1 MPLSK
6 THINLMVAIAIMS
19 SQHCAVATESHH
31 QLSSTTISEIP
42 QNELGPNSIFD
53 IKEGE
58 KHVFS
63 TSDKAHYTIF
73 NNNNEVNEISFINA
87 FNSNLAFKDHF
98 DLTIDAFNV
107 EDRLFGVFLDNQNQT
122 SFGDSFSLSTTAHNG
137 DSTALSMLESQL
149 SFKDTNAQLNFISR
163 TITTDDRD
171 NQAIAIELSSSL
183 LDIHSNTQIKAF
195 KQINNTTSP
204 GTAIRLFEQSHLI
217 FKSAG
222 NSLLI
227 GDIESDETSHI
238 DLQLTGNH
246 DFWIGNIRTTN
257 ANENTSHNDS
267 KYINGNSSLSITNGA
282 SWAPLKDNGY
292 KNLFWGK
299 NSVIDLSY
307 TDQKVRLGLPSSE
320 HNDSHITSCTQIED
334 GAILRVRITDD
345 YVNHELG
352 IGKEAYLLNV
362 ENAQAFGNENIQI
375 TVNVIDDRTQK
386 NSSTPL
392 EIELIHF
399 DKVTGGI
406 TLKSD
411 TYEYETGLGKFQ
423 TLTEFGSGIS
433 GGFVINDI
441 RTDLIG
447 PSALTN
453 NHLDFTSTEMIALER
468 LGNLQLNALT
478 DRALFK
484 KQKGLWT
491 EAHYGQ
497 VQTHFDNNRK
507 HTIKTASLIMG
518 YDRDVVLPYM
528 NDTFAGTLV
537 YFSQNDI
544 DLVEGSAE
552 SNAYGFGVYA
562 GGLSTEKK
570 YRLMMQAYI
579 GQTDSKLSS
588 AGFINGQAHTLDFN
602 NKAKHYG
609 VGLYLGFVQA
619 QHDASPWFWEPF
631 IAGQSYWI
639 KGYKTNE
646 VQGLSFEKA
655 ENHQS
660 VVKLGTT
667 VAYQCPSNT
676 SNAIYTQL
684 AWIHRFGKSINVV
697 GNEGS
702 QTMSFHSPDLQ
713 ESWGEMSIGANWSL
727 NNHWDLH
734 FKTTMGYAQNVK
746 PNYDLNASVTYA
758 F

>member
-6 THINLMVAIAIMS
+6 THINLMVALALMS
-19 SQHCAVATESHH
+19 TQHTAVATEFHH
-31 QLSSTTISEIP
+31 QLSSTTISEILP
-42 QNELGPNSIFD
+42 NEIDSFSIFD

-58 KHVFS
+58 KHSFS
-63 TSDKAHYTIF
+63 ATENTHYTIS
-73 NNNNEVNEISFINA
+73 NDNKEVVELTFISA
-87 FNSNLAFKDHF
+87 QNSNLVFKDRF

-107 EDRLFGVFLDNQNQT
+107 GDGLIGLLLENQHHT
-122 SFGDSFSLSTTAHNG
+122 SFGNSFYLSTTAYNG
-137 DSTALSMLESQL
+137 QSTALSMWESQL
-149 SFKDTNAQLNFISR
+149 SVPDNTVQWQVLAKAISTDNNTNIEAL
-163 TITTDDRD
+163 
-171 NQAIAIELSSSL
+171 AIELESSCL
-183 LDIHSNTQIKAF
+183 NIHTNAHIKA
-195 KQINNTTSP
+195 INQTNNALSS
-204 GTAIRLFEQSHLI
+204 GTAIRLYEQSHLI
-217 FKSAG
+217 LESAG

-238 DLQLTGNH
+238 ELKLTGAN
-246 DFWIGNIRTTN
+246 DLWIGNITT
-257 ANENTSHNDS
+257 TSNS
-267 KYINGNSSLSITNGA
+267 QGKFINGDTRLSLTNGA
-282 SWAPLKDNGY
+282 TWAPIKDNGY
-292 KNLFWGK
+292 KALFWGK
-299 NSVIDLSY
+299 DSIIDLSY
-307 TDQKVRLGLPSSE
+307 TDQKVRLGLPELES
-320 HNDSHITSCTQIED
+320 NDSHITSYTQIED

-345 YVNHELG
+345 HVNHELG
-352 IGKEAYLLNV
+352 IGKEAYLVNI
-362 ENAQAFGNENIQI
+362 ENAQAFGDENIQI

-399 DKVTGGI
+399 EKLTGGI

-447 PSALTN
+447 PSQLTN

-497 VQTHFDNNRK
+497 IETHFDNNRK

-537 YFSQNDI
+537 YFSQNNI

-552 SNAYGFGVYA
+552 SNAYGLGVYA

-588 AGFINGQAHTLDFN
+588 GGFINGQAHTLDFN

-646 VQGLSFEKA
+646 VQGLSFEKP

-727 NNHWDLH
+727 NNYWYLH

-746 PNYDLNASVTYA
+746 PNYDLNASVMYV

>member
-6 THINLMVAIAIMS
+6 THFNLMVALALMS
-19 SQHCAVATESHH
+19 SQHCAVAAESHH
-31 QLSSTTISEIP
+31 QLSTTTISEIP

-63 TSDKAHYTIF
+63 TSDKAHYTIS

-107 EDRLFGVFLDNQNQT
+107 EDGFVGILLDNQNQI
-122 SFGDSFSLSTTAHNG
+122 SIGNSFSLSTTVHDG
-137 DSTALSMLESQL
+137 DSTAFSMLESQL
-149 SFKDTNAQLNFISR
+149 SFKDTNAQLNFVSR
-163 TITTDDRD
+163 TIITDDRD
-171 NQAIAIELSSSL
+171 TQAVAIELSSSL
-183 LDIHSNTQIKAF
+183 LDIHADTQIKAF
-195 KQINNTTSP
+195 RQINNTTSP
-204 GTAIRLFEQSHLI
+204 GTAIRLTEQSHLV
-217 FKSAG
+217 FETAG
-222 NSLLI
+222 HSLII
-227 GDIESDETSHI
+227 GNIESDETSQI
-238 DLQLTGNH
+238 DLQLTGNN
-246 DFWIGNIRTTN
+246 DLWIGNITSLN
-257 ANENTSHNDS
+257 ATVYGSND
-267 KYINGNSSLSITNGA
+267 KAYINGNSSLHITNGA
-282 SWAPLKDNGY
+282 TWAPLKDNGY

-307 TDQKVRLGLPSSE
+307 TDQKVRLGLPKSE
-320 HNDSHITSCTQIED
+320 HIDSHIPSCTQIED

-345 YVNHELG
+345 HVNHELG
-352 IGKEAYLLNV
+352 IGKEAYLLNI
-362 ENAQAFGNENIQI
+362 ENAQAFGDENIQI

-386 NSSTPL
+386 NSSAPL

-411 TYEYETGLGKFQ
+411 TYEYENGLGTFQ

-441 RTDLIG
+441 RTDLFG
-447 PSALTN
+447 PSSLTN
-453 NHLDFTSTEMIALER
+453 NHLDFTSTEMIALEC
-468 LGNLQLNALT
+468 LGNQQLNALT
-478 DRALFK
+478 DRALFEQ
-484 KQKGLWT
+484 QKGLWT

-497 VQTHFDNNRK
+497 IETHFDNNRK

-518 YDRDVVLPYM
+518 YDRDVALPYM

-544 DLVEGSAE
+544 DFVEGSAK
-552 SNAYGFGVYA
+552 SNAYGLGVYA

-588 AGFINGQAHTLDFN
+588 AGFINGQAHMLDFN

-639 KGYKTNE
+639 KSYKTNE
-646 VQGLSFEKA
+646 VQGLSLEKP